1 MKENEQQQPQKKCVA
16 CDAEKTCR
24 WRRSKLQIRATL
36 CDKCYRSEALTLT
49 QRTCF
54 LCKSEKTTGQWF
66 KSKVDGSFDLCRNCW
81 VKEHAMLANKV
92 CVNCKSKKTSS
103 QWLKSK
109 IIEGAD
115 LCNNCYQKEV
125 YQMNK
130 FTNTTERKNKK
141 IVPRSNLDILQ
152 MMAHSTLPELLAV
165 TARTAAASQNIANKQ
180 RQHSKK
186 KDDIDNNN
194 INHFLE
200 IGKEDIQQNSS
211 SL

>member
-1 MKENEQQQPQKKCVA
+1 
-16 CDAEKTCR
+16 
-24 WRRSKLQIRATL
+24 
-36 CDKCYRSEALTLT
+36 
-49 QRTCF
+49 
-54 LCKSEKTTGQWF
+54 
-66 KSKVDGSFDLCRNCW
+66 
-81 VKEHAMLANKV
+81 MLANKV

>member
-1 MKENEQQQPQKKCVA
+1 
-16 CDAEKTCR
+16 
-24 WRRSKLQIRATL
+24 
-36 CDKCYRSEALTLT
+36 
-49 QRTCF
+49 
-54 LCKSEKTTGQWF
+54 
-66 KSKVDGSFDLCRNCW
+66 
-81 VKEHAMLANKV
+81 
-92 CVNCKSKKTSS
+92 
-103 QWLKSK
+103 
-109 IIEGAD
+109 
-115 LCNNCYQKEV
+115 
-125 YQMNK
+125 MNK